1 MSCNQSGFCAFGN
14 SWWWI
19 IILLLIFG
27 TGNNG
32 CGNSCDTGCGCGQ
45 RYMTQK
51 GSGVSRSPLLCVQ
64 SLFYVKNQ
72 RKADTVGRGGAHSTR
87 WEGANSPKITV
98 KTVCSAGAMWAST
111 PTREH
116 PGLGFA

>member
-32 CGNSCDTGCGCGQ
+32 CGISCDTGCGC
-45 RYMTQK
+45 
-51 GSGVSRSPLLCVQ
+51 
-64 SLFYVKNQ
+64 
-72 RKADTVGRGGAHSTR
+72 
-87 WEGANSPKITV
+87 
-98 KTVCSAGAMWAST
+98 
-111 PTREH
+111 
-116 PGLGFA
+116 

>member
-32 CGNSCDTGCGCGQ
+32 CDTGCGC
-45 RYMTQK
+45 
-51 GSGVSRSPLLCVQ
+51 
-64 SLFYVKNQ
+64 
-72 RKADTVGRGGAHSTR
+72 
-87 WEGANSPKITV
+87 
-98 KTVCSAGAMWAST
+98 
-111 PTREH
+111 
-116 PGLGFA
+116 

>member
-32 CGNSCDTGCGCGQ
+32 CGNACVGDPGCGCG
-45 RYMTQK
+45 R
-51 GSGVSRSPLLCVQ
+51 L
-64 SLFYVKNQ
+64 
-72 RKADTVGRGGAHSTR
+72 
-87 WEGANSPKITV
+87 
-98 KTVCSAGAMWAST
+98 
-111 PTREH
+111 
-116 PGLGFA
+116 

>member
-27 TGNNG
+27 TGSNG
-32 CGNSCDTGCGCGQ
+32 CGNSCGCDTGCGCSQ

-51 GSGVSRSPLLCVQ
+51 GSGVSRSPCVRVRVY
-64 SLFYVKNQ
+64 LP
-72 RKADTVGRGGAHSTR
+72 AGRA
-87 WEGANSPKITV
+87 
-98 KTVCSAGAMWAST
+98 
-111 PTREH
+111 
-116 PGLGFA
+116 